1 MLMQMLLMLASQ
13 QGSGGG
19 GGPTPPAMT
28 SLTITSS
35 NGTCITTPLQPAV
48 VTVSWTASNYDS
60 SLYDFKLYQDDIL
73 KATQDSTSAAF
84 QQAGL
89 VQGDTHCPEDRT
101 FNFRVD
107 IVRTSDSV
115 VISTMSGSNT
125 FHYGRCAGAAC

>member
-19 GGPTPPAMT
+19 GSPTPT
-28 SLTITSS
+28 LDSLTISGSS
-35 NGTCITTPLQPAV
+35 GTCITTPLQPASI
-48 VTVSWTASNYDS
+48 TVSWTSSNYDS
-60 SLYDFKLYQDDIL
+60 SLYDYKVYQDDIL
-73 KATQDSTSAAF
+73 KSTQDTTSYGQ

-89 VQGDTHCPEDRT
+89 VENDTHCQEQRT

-115 VISTMSGSNT
+115 VMATRSASSTRN
-125 FHYGRCAGAAC
+125 YGRCAGAAC